1 MNAPTR
7 AAESA
12 ALQTIDQTPEAPVR
26 TSSAALILNGDAME
40 RIFKFADVMA
50 KGAVT
55 VPRHLQ
61 GNVADCL
68 AVTMQATQWGMNP
81 FAVAQKTHVTQGGAL
96 GYEAQL
102 ISAVI
107 TECGPVEGLPEY
119 EYIGDWSKVLGKV
132 EERKS
137 DKGGKY
143 YVATYTKKDEEGL
156 GVRCKL
162 RVKGEK
168 EPRVMEVM
176 MSQCYPRFSTQWATD
191 PKQQISYVAI
201 RKWGRQNT
209 PGVILGVYETEEL
222 GAIPRDM
229 GPADVVTPT
238 IPEALLQEAEAAAKK
253 GVSAYQKFWTDTG
266 KDNRK
271 TLDTEHTRLKTVA
284 SEADKSRTVDSG
296 AAAAPE
302 KTEPKAAAATTET
315 STGSE
320 AVTDAEPKVTYAQV
334 LDGMTKAKT
343 PEALDLAADLIKS
356 VANEAHRAEL
366 NGKYL
371 ELKKGMEL

>member
-1 MNAPTR
+1 VNAPTR

-12 ALQTIDQTPEAPVR
+12 ALQTIDQTLEAPVR

-40 RIFKFADVMA
+40 RIFKFAEMMA
-50 KGAVT
+50 KGSVT

-61 GNVADCL
+61 GNPADCL

-162 RVKGEK
+162 KVIGEK
-168 EPRVMEVM
+168 DPRVMEVM

-191 PKQQISYVAI
+191 PKQQIGYVAV
-201 RKWGRQNT
+201 RKWARQNT
-209 PGVILGVYETEEL
+209 PGVILGVNTPDEL
-222 GAIPRDM
+222 EAMAPREM
-229 GPADVVTPT
+229 GPVDVVTPR
-238 IPEALLQEAEAAAKK
+238 IPDELLKEAEEAAAK
-253 GVSAYQKFWTDTG
+253 GVAAYQKFWTGTG

-284 SEADKSRTVDSG
+284 SDADKNRTVDNG

-302 KTEPKAAAATTET
+302 KTDAKPAAATA
-315 STGSE
+315 SASE

-334 LDGMTKAKT
+334 LDSMTKAKT
-343 PEALDLAADLIKS
+343 PDALDLAADLIKS
-356 VANEAHRAEL
+356 VANETHRAEL
-366 NGKYL
+366 DAKYL